1 MFRPSGERV
10 EDAFGDGTKRL
21 DRTIHEAIASA
32 ERVLVEQQRCVE
44 LVIELAMQRGVDISS
59 VTGRTLE

>member
-10 EDAFGDGTKRL
+10 EDAFGDGTRCL
-21 DRTIHEAIASA
+21 DRTIQETIASA

-44 LVIELAMQRGVDISS
+44 LAKKRGVDISS

>member
-10 EDAFGDGTKRL
+10 EDAFGDGTRRL
-21 DRTIHEAIASA
+21 DRTIQETIASA
-32 ERVLVEQQRCVE
+32 ERVLVEQQRRVE
-44 LVIELAMQRGVDISS
+44 LAKKRGVDISS